1 MSTKSTAE
9 SVALEQR
16 TIEIIPLSE
25 RHGKPRDLF
34 TIWFSSNIMPL
45 TFVTGA
51 LAPAVFGLSFWW
63 SLVAIIVGNAVG
75 ALFMALHSAQGPR
88 LGVPQMIQSRA
99 QFGYLGAV
107 LVVVVAVVMYVGFFA
122 SNLVLGGQSLN
133 ELTSGISVDAGIVI
147 CAVVSLVITVF
158 GYNMIHAVNKY
169 AVALFGGV
177 MILSLIFIVGVHG
190 LPANFLSTGHFTA
203 GGFLSAVSLGVLWQ
217 IAYAPY
223 VSDYSRYMPPN
234 SESGST
240 FWMSYWGTVLGSVLP
255 MLLGAV
261 VGVASSNPDQIGEL
275 HTLSGGVGW
284 LVMIV
289 FALGIMDTN
298 SINLYGGVLCSIT
311 TGQTFARRW
320 LPGAKVRAILS
331 VAIVAISLVLA
342 IGLQANFLT
351 NYTNFILLLLYV
363 LIPWTAIN
371 LVDFYLIRHGDYDV
385 EAFFDPSGG
394 PYGRIGWVGMA
405 AYLIGIAVEVPF
417 MSTTLYT
424 GPAASAMN
432 GTDLSWIV
440 GLVITVPLY
449 YFLARR
455 LVRGRGAAT
464 SRETGS
470 RAAVRD

>member
-1 MSTKSTAE
+1 MSQDSAAE
-9 SVALEQR
+9 HAAALER
-16 TIEIIPLSE
+16 HTIDIIPLSE

-51 LAPAVFGLSFWW
+51 LASAVFGLSFVWA
-63 SLVAIIVGNAVG
+63 VIAIVLGNAVG
-75 ALFMALHSAQGPR
+75 ALFMALHSAQGPH

-99 QFGYLGAV
+99 QFGYFGALLVV
-107 LVVVVAVVMYVGFFA
+107 LVAVAMYVGFFA

-133 ELTSGISVDAGIVI
+133 QLTSGISVDTGIAI
-147 CAVVSLVITVF
+147 CGIVSLVITVF
-158 GYNMIHAVNKY
+158 GYDMIHAVNRW
-169 AVALFGGV
+169 AVVLFGGV

-190 LPANFLSTGHFTA
+190 LPADFLSAGHFTT
-203 GGFLSAVSLGVLWQ
+203 GGFLSSVSLGVLWQ

-234 SESGST
+234 NEAGST

-255 MLLGAV
+255 MILGAL
-261 VGVASSNPDQIGEL
+261 VGAASSNPDQIAAL
-275 HTLSGGVGW
+275 KTLSGGVGW
-284 LVMIV
+284 LVMLV

-298 SINLYGGVLCSIT
+298 AINLYGGVLCSIT
-311 TGQTFARRW
+311 TGQTFAQRW
-320 LPGAKVRAILS
+320 LPGARVRAALA
-331 VAIVAISLVLA
+331 VVIVGVSLLLA

-371 LVDFYLIRHGDYDV
+371 LVDYYLIRHGNYDV

-394 PYGRIGWVGMA
+394 PYGRIGWIGVS
-405 AYLIGIAVEVPF
+405 AYLIGILVEIPF

-424 GPAASAMN
+424 GPAAKAMN
-432 GTDLSWIV
+432 GTDLSWLV

-449 YFLARR
+449 YLLAVRFVARR
-455 LVRGRGAAT
+455 P
-464 SRETGS
+464 
-470 RAAVRD
+470 AVPAHAGKLTAS

>member
-1 MSTKSTAE
+1 MSQTTE
-9 SVALEQR
+9 PTALER
-16 TIEIIPLSE
+16 HTIDIIPLAE

-51 LAPAVFGLSFWW
+51 LAPVVFGLSFWW
-63 SLVAIIVGNAVG
+63 SAIAIVLGNAVG

-99 QFGYLGAV
+99 QFGYFGALLVV
-107 LVVVVAVVMYVGFFA
+107 LVAVAMYVGFFA
-122 SNLVLGGQSLN
+122 SNLVLGGQSINSLY
-133 ELTSGISVDAGIVI
+133 SGISVNVGIVI
-147 CAVVSLVITVF
+147 CALVSLVITIF
-158 GYNMIHAVNKY
+158 GYDLIHAVNKW
-169 AVALFGGV
+169 AVVLFGGV
-177 MILSLIFIVGVHG
+177 MILSLIFIAGVHG
-190 LPANFLSTGHFTA
+190 LPADFLSAGHFSG

-223 VSDYSRYMPPN
+223 VSDYSRYMPPSN
-234 SESGST
+234 EAGST

-255 MLLGAV
+255 MLLGVV
-261 VGVASSNPDQIGEL
+261 VGVASSNPNQIGEL
-275 HTLSGGVGW
+275 HTLSAGVGW

-311 TGQTFARRW
+311 TGQTFSRRW
-320 LPGAKVRAILS
+320 LPGARARAILS
-331 VAIVAISLVLA
+331 IAIVALSLILA
-342 IGLQANFLT
+342 IAFQANFLA

-371 LVDFYLIRHGDYDV
+371 LVDYYLIRHGEYDV

-394 PYGRIGWVGMA
+394 QYGRIGWIGIT
-405 AYLIGIAVEVPF
+405 AYLIGILVEVPF
-417 MSTTLYT
+417 MSTTLWT

-449 YFLARR
+449 YLLATR
-455 LVRGRGAAT
+455 VAT
-464 SRETGS
+464 HRPTPSPAPARP
-470 RAAVRD
+470 

>member
-1 MSTKSTAE
+1 MSQSPE
-9 SVALEQR
+9 PVALERR
-16 TIEIIPLSE
+16 TIDIIPLEE

-51 LAPAVFGLSFWW
+51 LAPVVFGLSFWW
-63 SLVAIIVGNAVG
+63 SLVAIVLGNVVG

-99 QFGYLGAV
+99 QFGYFGAL
-107 LVVVVAVVMYVGFFA
+107 LVVLVAVVMYIGFFA
-122 SNLVLGGQSLN
+122 SNLVLGGQSINQLV
-133 ELTSGISVDAGIVI
+133 SGVSVDWGIVI
-147 CAVVSLVITVF
+147 CALVSLVITIF
-158 GYNMIHAVNKY
+158 GYDMIHAVNRW
-169 AVALFGGV
+169 ATVLFGGV
-177 MILSLIFIVGVHG
+177 MILSLIFIAGVHG

-203 GGFLSAVSLGVLWQ
+203 GGFLSSMSLGVLWQ

-223 VSDYSRYMPPN
+223 VSDYSRYISP
-234 SESGST
+234 STKASST

-255 MLLGAV
+255 MILGAV
-261 VGVASSNPDQIGEL
+261 VGTASSNPNQIAEL
-275 HTLSGGVGW
+275 RILSGGIGW

-320 LPGAKVRAILS
+320 IPGARVRAILS
-331 VAIVAISLVLA
+331 VAIVALSLILA
-342 IGLQANFLT
+342 IGLQSNFLT

-371 LVDFYLIRHGDYDV
+371 LVDYYLIRRGHYDV
-385 EAFFDPSGG
+385 QAFFDPSGG
-394 PYGRIGWVGMA
+394 PYGRVGWIGVT
-405 AYLIGIAVEVPF
+405 AYLIGILVEVPF

-424 GPAASAMN
+424 GPAARAMN

-440 GLVITVPLY
+440 GLVVTVPLY
-449 YFLARR
+449 YLLATR
-455 LVRGRGAAT
+455 LGTRQPAT
-464 SRETGS
+464 SPAPARTT
-470 RAAVRD
+470 

>member
-1 MSTKSTAE
+1 MSQRSSTEPA
-9 SVALEQR
+9 ALERR
-16 TIEIIPLSE
+16 TIDIIPLDE

-63 SLVAIIVGNAVG
+63 SLIAIVLGNAVG

-99 QFGYLGAV
+99 QFGYYGA
-107 LVVVVAVVMYVGFFA
+107 LVVVLVAVAMYVGFFA

-133 ELTSGISVDAGIVI
+133 QLASGISVDTGIVI
-147 CAVVSLVITVF
+147 CAVVSLVITIF
-158 GYNMIHAVNKY
+158 GYDLIHAVNRW
-169 AVALFGGV
+169 AVVLFGGV
-177 MILSLIFIVGVHG
+177 MILSLIFIVAVHG
-190 LPANFLSTGHFTA
+190 LPANFLITGKFTG

-223 VSDYSRYMPPN
+223 VSDYSRYMPPDN
-234 SESGST
+234 EAGST

-261 VGVASSNPDQIGEL
+261 VGVASSNPDQIAEL

-311 TGQTFARRW
+311 TGQTFARKW
-320 LPGAKVRAILS
+320 IPGAPVRAILS
-331 VAIVAISLVLA
+331 VAIVGLSLILA
-342 IGLQANFLT
+342 IGLQANFLE
-351 NYTNFILLLLYV
+351 NYTNFILLLLYA

-371 LVDFYLIRHGDYDV
+371 LVDYYLIRHGEYDV

-394 PYGRIGWVGMA
+394 PYGRIGTIGIV
-405 AYLIGIAVEVPF
+405 AYVIGIAVEIPF

-432 GTDLSWIV
+432 GTDLAWIV

-449 YFLARR
+449 YL
-455 LVRGRGAAT
+455 L
-464 SRETGS
+464 
-470 RAAVRD
+470 AVRQGMRRPAAAPEPARN

>member
-1 MSTKSTAE
+1 MSQRSSTEPA
-9 SVALEQR
+9 ALERR
-16 TIEIIPLSE
+16 TIDIIPLAE

-63 SLVAIIVGNAVG
+63 SLVAIVLGNAVG

-99 QFGYLGAV
+99 QFGYFGALIVV
-107 LVVVVAVVMYVGFFA
+107 LVAVVMYVGFFA

-133 ELTSGISVDAGIVI
+133 QLASGISVNTGIVI
-147 CAVVSLVITVF
+147 CAVVSLVITIF
-158 GYNMIHAVNKY
+158 GYDMIHAVNRY
-169 AVALFGGV
+169 AIILFGGV

-190 LPANFLSTGHFTA
+190 LPSHFLSTGHYSN

-234 SESGST
+234 NEAGST

-261 VGVASSNPDQIGEL
+261 VGVASANPDQIAEL
-275 HTLSGGVGW
+275 HILSGGVGW
-284 LVMIV
+284 IVMIV

-298 SINLYGGVLCSIT
+298 AINLYGGVLCSIT
-311 TGQTFARRW
+311 TGQTFARHW
-320 LPGAKVRAILS
+320 IPGARVRAILS
-331 VAIVAISLVLA
+331 VAIVALSLVLA
-342 IGLQANFLT
+342 IGLQANFLA

-371 LVDFYLIRHGDYDV
+371 LVDYYLIRHGEYDV
-385 EAFFDPSGG
+385 KAFFNPSGG
-394 PYGRIGWVGMA
+394 PYGRIGWVGVS
-405 AYLIGIAVEVPF
+405 AYLIGILVEIPF
-417 MSTTLYT
+417 MSTTLFT
-424 GPAASAMN
+424 GPAAKAMN

-440 GLVITVPLY
+440 GLVVTVPLY
-449 YFLARR
+449 YLLAVR
-455 LVRGRGAAT
+455 LV
-464 SRETGS
+464 SRQPAPSPEPTRS
-470 RAAVRD
+470 

>member
-1 MSTKSTAE
+1 MSQSTEPA
-9 SVALEQR
+9 ALERR
-16 TIEIIPLSE
+16 TIDIIPLEE

-51 LAPAVFGLSFWW
+51 LAPAVFGLNFWW
-63 SLVAIIVGNAVG
+63 SLIAIAGGNVVG

-99 QFGYLGAV
+99 QFGYFGAL
-107 LVVVVAVVMYVGFFA
+107 LVVLVAVVMYIGFFA
-122 SNLVLGGQSLN
+122 SNLVLGGQSINQLA
-133 ELTSGISVDAGIVI
+133 SGVSIDWGIVI
-147 CAVVSLVITVF
+147 CAVVSLVITIF
-158 GYNMIHAVNKY
+158 GYDMIHAVNRW
-169 AVALFGGV
+169 AIVLFGGV
-177 MILSLIFIVGVHG
+177 MILSLIFIAGVHG
-190 LPANFLSTGHFTA
+190 LPADFLSTGHFTA
-203 GGFLSAVSLGVLWQ
+203 GGFLSSMSLGVLWQ

-234 SESGST
+234 NQAGST

-255 MLLGAV
+255 MLLGVV
-261 VGVASSNPDQIGEL
+261 VGVASSNPNQIAEL
-275 HTLSGGVGW
+275 RILSGSVGW

-311 TGQTFARRW
+311 TGQTFAGRW
-320 LPGAKVRAILS
+320 IPGARVRAILS
-331 VAIVAISLVLA
+331 VAIVALSLVLA

-371 LVDFYLIRHGDYDV
+371 LVDYYLIRRGNYDV

-394 PYGRIGWVGMA
+394 PYGRIGWIGVIT
-405 AYLIGIAVEVPF
+405 YLIGIAVEVPF
-417 MSTTLYT
+417 MSTTLWT

-449 YFLARR
+449 YLLATRFITRR
-455 LVRGRGAAT
+455 SAA
-464 SRETGS
+464 SPQPAP
-470 RAAVRD
+470 AA

>member
-63 SLVAIIVGNAVG
+63 SLVAIVVGNAVG

-223 VSDYSRYMPPN
+223 VSDYSRYIDRK
-234 SESGST
+234 
-240 FWMSYWGTVLGSVLP
+240 SV
-255 MLLGAV
+255 V
-261 VGVASSNPDQIGEL
+261 
-275 HTLSGGVGW
+275 
-284 LVMIV
+284 
-289 FALGIMDTN
+289 
-298 SINLYGGVLCSIT
+298 
-311 TGQTFARRW
+311 
-320 LPGAKVRAILS
+320 
-331 VAIVAISLVLA
+331 
-342 IGLQANFLT
+342 
-351 NYTNFILLLLYV
+351 
-363 LIPWTAIN
+363 
-371 LVDFYLIRHGDYDV
+371 
-385 EAFFDPSGG
+385 
-394 PYGRIGWVGMA
+394 
-405 AYLIGIAVEVPF
+405 
-417 MSTTLYT
+417 
-424 GPAASAMN
+424 
-432 GTDLSWIV
+432 
-440 GLVITVPLY
+440 
-449 YFLARR
+449 
-455 LVRGRGAAT
+455 
-464 SRETGS
+464 
-470 RAAVRD
+470 

>member
-1 MSTKSTAE
+1 MSQTEPA
-9 SVALEQR
+9 ALERR
-16 TIEIIPLSE
+16 TIDIIPLDE

-63 SLVAIIVGNAVG
+63 SLIAIAGGNVVG

-99 QFGYLGAV
+99 QFGYLGAL
-107 LVVVVAVVMYVGFFA
+107 LVVLVAVVMYVGFFA
-122 SNLVLGGQSLN
+122 SNLVLGGQSINQLA
-133 ELTSGISVDAGIVI
+133 SGVSVDWGIVI
-147 CAVVSLVITVF
+147 CALVSLVITIF
-158 GYNMIHAVNKY
+158 GYDMIHAVNRW
-169 AVALFGGV
+169 AVILFGGV
-177 MILSLIFIVGVHG
+177 MILSLIFMAGVHG
-190 LPANFLSTGHFTA
+190 LPANFLSAGHFSG
-203 GGFLSAVSLGVLWQ
+203 GGFLSSVSLGVLWQ

-223 VSDYSRYMPPN
+223 VSDYSRYMAPN
-234 SESGST
+234 NEAGST

-255 MLLGAV
+255 MLLGVV
-261 VGVASSNPDQIGEL
+261 VGVASRNPNQIAEL
-275 HTLSGGVGW
+275 RILSGGVGW
-284 LVMIV
+284 LVMII

-320 LPGAKVRAILS
+320 IPGARVRAILS
-331 VAIVAISLVLA
+331 AAIVTLSLVLA

-371 LVDFYLIRHGDYDV
+371 LVDYYLIRHGEYDV
-385 EAFFDPSGG
+385 EAFFDPTGG
-394 PYGRIGWVGMA
+394 PYGRVGWIGVT
-405 AYLIGIAVEVPF
+405 AYLIGILVEVPF
-417 MSTTLYT
+417 MSTTLWT
-424 GPAASAMN
+424 GPAAKAIN

-449 YFLARR
+449 YLLATR
-455 LVRGRGAAT
+455 LVTRRPAA
-464 SRETGS
+464 SPQPAR
-470 RAAVRD
+470 